1 VLLRKKKETKRFR
14 LDCYKKSSSQQW
26 ELFFCARKF
35 VDLILTF
42 YKMNIFKTLFFLIV
56 FFQFS
61 FAQNTIS
68 KSISPLFE
76 NSEKIQ
82 GKTEYLASPYASAGD
97 RLYMVGHQD
106 GTFPDLGWHVQ
117 GEMGGVWCHPIK
129 LMDGFEVEMLVNNQK
144 YILNKA
150 DVFENY
156 AFGNK
161 LIYNSL
167 SSGFVVER
175 YQFVP
180 DGKKVVFVEFLIK
193 NKTNKV
199 LNVSIELKAISNL
212 MPVWLGER
220 THMIDGKDEAVFK
233 ENKWLLKDKLN
244 PWYVVYGSKLK
255 GNTVSE
261 TENHS
266 HKANTSITRTQ
277 YNLSI
282 YPNANASFPLTISG
296 SEKSQ
301 MEALK
306 TYGELSQN
314 ASSFLQKKKNRLENV
329 NKKSK
334 IALSD
339 KELEKGFRWIKY
351 NTDWLIRDVE
361 GQGRGLCAGLPDYP
375 WWFGVDSEYTLKG
388 LIATGRKDLVYS
400 TIDLIHGISEKTNG
414 NGKIVHEVSTNG
426 AVFNNGNVNE
436 TPQFASLIWE
446 VFCWTGDKTFLN
458 KYFPTIEKGLDWLLK
473 ENDKDGNLLPDGFG
487 MMEIHGMDSEMI
499 DVAVYSQKAFAD
511 AAKMAL
517 VLGKADL
524 ASQYQYK
531 ADKIKE
537 KINKDFW
544 VEEFNSYADFIGTK
558 KQALHLL
565 DDAIIRADT
574 LKKPWAVAELMN
586 SKKQME
592 AYSDNKKRGFVMH
605 HNWVVNTPME
615 MGIADNEKAIK
626 ALETAQKFTNPYGMF
641 VTGIDRDETAGTE
654 EGSFVTNRKIFT
666 YTGAVMTLPTGVQAV
681 AENNYGRPDE
691 AYSLL
696 KRMMKSFSFALPG
709 SIYEVSPDFGMFSQ
723 AWNMYAFGEPIIK
736 QFFGIKPL
744 AHLKTIHISPLLP
757 SKLTEGKIEK
767 VDIAE
772 NIIDMSF
779 SQKTDSQSFDIIQ
792 KYDNWKLVFSQPK
805 GKFSVW
811 KLNGKIVKPKAM
823 GDTEVI
829 EFKGL
834 KNSLVLIK

>member
-1 VLLRKKKETKRFR
+1 
-14 LDCYKKSSSQQW
+14 
-26 ELFFCARKF
+26 
-35 VDLILTF
+35 
-42 YKMNIFKTLFFLIV
+42 MNILKTLLIIV
-56 FFQFS
+56 FISSVS
-61 FAQNTIS
+61 FAQNKIS
-68 KSISPLFE
+68 KSISTHFE
-76 NSEKIQ
+76 KSEKII
-82 GKTEYLASPYASAGD
+82 GKPEYLASPYATAGD

-129 LMDGFEVEMLVNNQK
+129 LLDGFEVEIVVNNQK

-150 DVFENY
+150 DIFENY
-156 AFGNK
+156 PFGNK

-167 SSGFVVER
+167 SPDFVVER

-180 DGKKVVFVEFLIK
+180 DGKKAIYVEFLIK
-193 NKTNKV
+193 NKTSKV
-199 LNVSIELKAISNL
+199 LKISIEPKASSNL

-220 THMIDGKDEAVFK
+220 TNMIDGKDEAIFK
-233 ENKWLLKDKLN
+233 ENKWLVKDKLN
-244 PWYVVYGSKLK
+244 PWYVIYGSKLK
-255 GNTVSE
+255 GNAVSQNE
-261 TENHS
+261 THPQ
-266 HKANTSITRTQ
+266 KANVSISKTQ
-277 YNLSI
+277 YNLTV
-282 YPNANASFPLTISG
+282 PAKANAGFPFVVSG
-296 SEKSQ
+296 SEKSEL
-301 MEALK
+301 EALK
-306 TYGELSQN
+306 TYEELKFD
-314 ASSFLQKKKNRLENV
+314 ASLFLQKKKTRLEIV
-329 NKKSK
+329 NEKSK
-334 IALSD
+334 ITLSD

-361 GQGRGLCAGLPDYP
+361 GQGRSLCAGLPDYP

-426 AVFNNGNVNE
+426 AVFNAGNVNE

-446 VFCWTGDKTFLN
+446 VFCWTGDKAFLN

-517 VLGKADL
+517 VLGKTNL
-524 ASQYQYK
+524 ANEYQSN

-544 VEEFNSYADFIGTK
+544 VEESNSYADFIGTK

-574 LKKPWAVAELMN
+574 LKKPWAVAELKN
-586 SKKQME
+586 SKKQIE
-592 AYSDNKKRGFVMH
+592 AYSDNEKRGFVMH

-626 ALETAQKFTNPYGMF
+626 ALETAKKFTNPYGMF

-744 AHLKTIHISPLLP
+744 AHLKTINISPLIP
-757 SKLTEGKIEK
+757 TKLADGKIQDVE
-767 VDIAE
+767 IGE
-772 NIIDMSF
+772 NQIDMSF
-779 SQKTDSQSFDIIQ
+779 IQKSEAQTFNISQKSGS
-792 KYDNWKLVFSQPK
+792 WKLVFTQPK
-805 GKFSVW
+805 AKFSVW
-811 KLNGKIVKPKAM
+811 KLNGKVVKPVII
-823 GDTEVI
+823 GDTEVV
-829 EFKGL
+829 EFKGI
-834 KNSLVLIK
+834 KNSIQLFK

>member
-1 VLLRKKKETKRFR
+1 
-14 LDCYKKSSSQQW
+14 
-26 ELFFCARKF
+26 
-35 VDLILTF
+35 
-42 YKMNIFKTLFFLIV
+42 MNIYKTLFFLIV
-56 FFQFS
+56 FNQFS

-68 KSISPLFE
+68 KSIAPFFE
-76 NSEKIQ
+76 NSEKIK
-82 GKTEYLASPYASAGD
+82 GKSEYLDSPYTTAGD
-97 RLYMVGHQD
+97 RLYMVGYQD

-129 LMDGFEVEMLVNNQK
+129 LMDGFEMVIVVNDEK
-144 YILNKA
+144 YVLNKA
-150 DVFENY
+150 DIFENY
-156 AFGNK
+156 PFGNK
-161 LIYNSL
+161 LTYNSL
-167 SSGFVVER
+167 SSDFVVER

-180 DGKKVVFVEFLIK
+180 DGKKAVNIEFMIK
-193 NKTNKV
+193 NRTSKSLKI
-199 LNVSIELKAISNL
+199 SIELKAISNL

-220 THMIDGKDEAVFK
+220 TNMIDGKDEAEFK
-233 ENKWLLKDKLN
+233 ENKWLVKDKLN
-244 PWYVVYGSKLK
+244 TWYVVYGSKLK
-255 GNTVSE
+255 GSVVSE
-261 TENHS
+261 KENHT
-266 HKANTSITRTQ
+266 HKLNTSITRTQ
-277 YNLSI
+277 YNLTVSPKATTI
-282 YPNANASFPLTISG
+282 FPLVISG
-296 SEKSQ
+296 SEKNEL
-301 MEALK
+301 EALK
-306 TYGELSQN
+306 TYEELKLN
-314 ASSFLQKKKNRLENV
+314 ASSFLQKKKIRLENV
-329 NKKSK
+329 NEKSK
-334 IALSD
+334 ITLSD

-400 TIDLIHGISEKTNG
+400 TIDLIHSVSEKTNG

-426 AVFNNGNVNE
+426 AVFNAGNVNE

-446 VFCWTGDKTFLN
+446 VFCWTGDKAFLN
-458 KYFPTIEKGLDWLLK
+458 KYFETIEKGLDWLLK

-487 MMEIHGMDSEMI
+487 MMEIHGMNSEMI

-511 AAKMAL
+511 ASKMAL
-517 VLGKADL
+517 VLGKMNL
-524 ASQYQYK
+524 ANQYQSK

-558 KQALHLL
+558 KQAMHLL
-565 DDAIIRADT
+565 DGAIIRADT
-574 LKKPWAVAELMN
+574 LKKPWAVAELKN
-586 SKKQME
+586 SKKQIE
-592 AYSDNKKRGFVMH
+592 IYPDDEKRGFVIH

-615 MGIADNEKAIK
+615 MGAADKEKAIK
-626 ALETAQKFTNPYGMF
+626 ALETAKKFTNPYGMF

-757 SKLTEGKIEK
+757 SKLADGKIQNVE
-767 VDIAE
+767 IGE
-772 NIIDMSF
+772 NLIGMSF
-779 SQKTDSQSFDIIQ
+779 IQKSESQTFNISQKNGSWKII
-792 KYDNWKLVFSQPK
+792 LSQPK
-805 GKFSVW
+805 GKYNIW
-811 KLNGKIVKPKAM
+811 KLNGKVVKPVVI
-823 GDTEVI
+823 GDLEKI
-829 EFKGL
+829 EFKGIN
-834 KNSLVLIK
+834 NSVLLFK

>member
-1 VLLRKKKETKRFR
+1 
-14 LDCYKKSSSQQW
+14 
-26 ELFFCARKF
+26 
-35 VDLILTF
+35 
-42 YKMNIFKTLFFLIV
+42 MNIYKTLFFLIV
-56 FFQFS
+56 FSQFS
-61 FAQNTIS
+61 FAQNTIT
-68 KSISPLFE
+68 KSIAPFFE
-76 NSEKIQ
+76 NSEKIK
-82 GKTEYLASPYASAGD
+82 GKSEYLDSPYATAGD
-97 RLYMVGHQD
+97 RLYMVGYQD
-106 GTFPDLGWHVQ
+106 GTFPDLGWHVP

-129 LMDGFEVEMLVNNQK
+129 LMDGFEVVIVVNDEK
-144 YILNKA
+144 YVLSKA

-161 LIYNSL
+161 LTYNSL
-167 SSGFVVER
+167 SPEFVVER

-180 DGKKVVFVEFLIK
+180 DGKKAVNIEFMIK
-193 NKTNKV
+193 NRTSKSLKI
-199 LNVSIELKAISNL
+199 SIELKAISNL

-220 THMIDGKDEAVFK
+220 TNMIDGKDEAVFK
-233 ENKWLLKDKLN
+233 ENKWLVKDKLN
-244 PWYVVYGSKLK
+244 TWYVVYGSKLK
-255 GNTVSE
+255 GSAVSE
-261 TENHS
+261 KENPT
-266 HKANTSITRTQ
+266 HKLNTSITRTQ
-277 YNLSI
+277 YDLTVSPKATSI
-282 YPNANASFPLTISG
+282 FPLVISG
-296 SEKSQ
+296 SEKNEL
-301 MEALK
+301 EALK
-306 TYGELSQN
+306 TYEELKLN
-314 ASSFLQKKKNRLENV
+314 ASSFLQKKKIRLENV
-329 NKKSK
+329 NEKSK
-334 IALSD
+334 ITLSD

-400 TIDLIHGISEKTNG
+400 SIDLIHGFSEKTNG

-426 AVFNNGNVNE
+426 AVFNAGNVNE

-446 VFCWTGDKTFLN
+446 VFCWTGDKAFLN
-458 KYFPTIEKGLDWLLK
+458 KYFQTVEKGLDWLLK

-487 MMEIHGMDSEMI
+487 MMEIHGMNSEMI

-511 AAKMAL
+511 ASKMAL
-517 VLGKADL
+517 VLGKVNL
-524 ASQYQYK
+524 ANQYQLK

-537 KINKDFW
+537 KINVDFW

-558 KQALHLL
+558 KQAMHLL

-574 LKKPWAVAELMN
+574 LKKPWAVAELKN
-586 SKKQME
+586 SKKQIE
-592 AYSDNKKRGFVMH
+592 IYPDDKKRGFVIH

-615 MGIADNEKAIK
+615 MGAADKEKAIK
-626 ALETAQKFTNPYGMF
+626 ALETAKKFTNPYGMF

-736 QFFGIKPL
+736 QFFGVKPL

-757 SKLTEGKIEK
+757 SKLADGKIQNVE
-767 VDIAE
+767 IGE
-772 NIIDMSF
+772 NLIGMSF
-779 SQKTDSQSFDIIQ
+779 IQKSESQTFNISQKNGS
-792 KYDNWKLVFSQPK
+792 WKLILSQPK
-805 GKFSVW
+805 GKFNIW
-811 KLNGKIVKPKAM
+811 KLNGKVVKPVVI
-823 GDTEVI
+823 GDVEKV
-829 EFKGL
+829 EFKGIN
-834 KNSLVLIK
+834 NSVQLFK

>member
-1 VLLRKKKETKRFR
+1 MGR
-14 LDCYKKSSSQQW
+14 Y
-26 ELFFCARKF
+26 F
-35 VDLILTF
+35 VDLTLIF
-42 YKMNIFKTLFFLIV
+42 DKMNIYKTLFFLIV
-56 FFQFS
+56 FNQFS

-68 KSISPLFE
+68 KSIAPFFE
-76 NSEKIQ
+76 NLEKIK
-82 GKTEYLASPYASAGD
+82 GKSEYLDSPYTTAGD
-97 RLYMVGHQD
+97 RLYMVGYQD

-129 LMDGFEVEMLVNNQK
+129 LMDGFEMVIVVNDEK
-144 YILNKA
+144 YVLNKA
-150 DVFENY
+150 DIFENY
-156 AFGNK
+156 PFGNK
-161 LIYNSL
+161 LTYNSL
-167 SSGFVVER
+167 SSDFVVER

-180 DGKKVVFVEFLIK
+180 DGKKAVNIEFMIK
-193 NKTNKV
+193 NRTSKSLKI
-199 LNVSIELKAISNL
+199 SIELKAISNL

-220 THMIDGKDEAVFK
+220 TNMIDGKDEAEFK
-233 ENKWLLKDKLN
+233 ENKWLVKDKLN
-244 PWYVVYGSKLK
+244 TWYVVYGSKLK
-255 GNTVSE
+255 GSVVSE
-261 TENHS
+261 KENHT
-266 HKANTSITRTQ
+266 HKLNTSITRTQ
-277 YNLSI
+277 YNLTVSPKATTI
-282 YPNANASFPLTISG
+282 FPLVISG
-296 SEKSQ
+296 SEKNEL
-301 MEALK
+301 EALK
-306 TYGELSQN
+306 TYEELKLN
-314 ASSFLQKKKNRLENV
+314 ASSFLQKKKIRLENV
-329 NKKSK
+329 NEKSK
-334 IALSD
+334 ITLSD

-400 TIDLIHGISEKTNG
+400 TIDLIHSVSEKTNG

-426 AVFNNGNVNE
+426 AVFNAGNVNE

-446 VFCWTGDKTFLN
+446 VFCWTGDKAFLN
-458 KYFPTIEKGLDWLLK
+458 KYFKTIEKGLDWLLK

-487 MMEIHGMDSEMI
+487 MMEIHGMNSEMI

-511 AAKMAL
+511 ASKMAL
-517 VLGKADL
+517 VLGKMNL
-524 ASQYQYK
+524 ANQYQSK

-558 KQALHLL
+558 KQAMHLL
-565 DDAIIRADT
+565 DGAIIRADT
-574 LKKPWAVAELMN
+574 LKKPWAVAELKN
-586 SKKQME
+586 SKKQIE
-592 AYSDNKKRGFVMH
+592 IYPDDEKRGFVIH

-615 MGIADNEKAIK
+615 MGAADKEKAIK
-626 ALETAQKFTNPYGMF
+626 ALETAKKFTNPYGMF

-696 KRMMKSFSFALPG
+696 KRMMKSFSFTLPG

-757 SKLTEGKIEK
+757 SKLADGKIQNVE
-767 VDIAE
+767 IGE
-772 NIIDMSF
+772 NLIGMSF
-779 SQKTDSQSFDIIQ
+779 IQKSESQTFNISQKNGSWKII
-792 KYDNWKLVFSQPK
+792 FSQPK
-805 GKFSVW
+805 GKYNIW
-811 KLNGKIVKPKAM
+811 KLNGKMVKPVVI
-823 GDTEVI
+823 GDLEKV
-829 EFKGL
+829 EFKGTN
-834 KNSLVLIK
+834 NSVQLFK

>member
-1 VLLRKKKETKRFR
+1 
-14 LDCYKKSSSQQW
+14 
-26 ELFFCARKF
+26 
-35 VDLILTF
+35 
-42 YKMNIFKTLFFLIV
+42 MNIYKTLFFLIV
-56 FFQFS
+56 FSQFS
-61 FAQNTIS
+61 FAQNTITQ
-68 KSISPLFE
+68 SIAPFFE
-76 NSEKIQ
+76 NSEKIK
-82 GKTEYLASPYASAGD
+82 GKSEYLDSPYATAGD
-97 RLYMVGHQD
+97 RLYMVGYQD

-129 LMDGFEVEMLVNNQK
+129 LMDGFEVVIVVNDEK
-144 YILNKA
+144 YVLSKA
-150 DVFENY
+150 DIFENY
-156 AFGNK
+156 PFGNK
-161 LIYNSL
+161 LTYNSL
-167 SSGFVVER
+167 SPDFVVER

-180 DGKKVVFVEFLIK
+180 DGKKAVNIEFMIK
-193 NKTNKV
+193 NRTTKSLKI
-199 LNVSIELKAISNL
+199 LIELKAISNL

-220 THMIDGKDEAVFK
+220 TNMINGKDEAVFK
-233 ENKWLLKDKLN
+233 ENKWLVKDKLN
-244 PWYVVYGSKLK
+244 TWYVVYGSKLK
-255 GNTVSE
+255 GSAVSE
-261 TENHS
+261 KENHT
-266 HKANTSITRTQ
+266 HKLNTSITQTQ
-277 YNLSI
+277 YNLTVSPKATTI
-282 YPNANASFPLTISG
+282 FPLVISG
-296 SEKSQ
+296 SEKNEL
-301 MEALK
+301 EALK
-306 TYGELSQN
+306 TYEELQLN
-314 ASSFLQKKKNRLENV
+314 ASSFLQKKKIRLENV
-329 NKKSK
+329 NEKSK
-334 IALSD
+334 ITLSD

-400 TIDLIHGISEKTNG
+400 AIDLIHSISKKTNG
-414 NGKIVHEVSTNG
+414 NGRIVHEVSTNG
-426 AVFNNGNVNE
+426 EVFNAGNVNE

-446 VFCWTGDKTFLN
+446 VFCWTGDKAFLN
-458 KYFPTIEKGLDWLLK
+458 KYFQTIEKGLDWLLK

-511 AAKMAL
+511 ASKMAL
-517 VLGKADL
+517 VLGKMNL
-524 ASQYQYK
+524 ANQYQSK

-558 KQALHLL
+558 KQAMHLL

-574 LKKPWAVAELMN
+574 LKKPWAVAELKN
-586 SKKQME
+586 SKKQIE
-592 AYSDNKKRGFVMH
+592 IYPDDKKRGFVIH

-615 MGIADNEKAIK
+615 MGVADKEKAIK
-626 ALETAQKFTNPYGMF
+626 ALETAKKFTNPYGMF
-641 VTGIDRDETAGTE
+641 VTGIDRDQTAGTE

-744 AHLKTIHISPLLP
+744 AHLKTIHISPSLP
-757 SKLTEGKIEK
+757 SKLDDGKIQNVE
-767 VDIAE
+767 IGE
-772 NIIDMSF
+772 NLIGMSF
-779 SQKTDSQSFDIIQ
+779 IQKSESQTFNISQKNGS
-792 KYDNWKLVFSQPK
+792 WKLILSQPK
-805 GKFSVW
+805 GKFNIW
-811 KLNGKIVKPKAM
+811 KLNGKVVKPAVI
-823 GDTEVI
+823 GDVEKV
-829 EFKGL
+829 EFKGIN
-834 KNSLVLIK
+834 NSVQLFK

>member
-1 VLLRKKKETKRFR
+1 
-14 LDCYKKSSSQQW
+14 
-26 ELFFCARKF
+26 
-35 VDLILTF
+35 
-42 YKMNIFKTLFFLIV
+42 MNIYKTLFFLLV
-56 FFQFS
+56 FSQFS
-61 FAQNTIS
+61 FAQNTIT
-68 KSISPLFE
+68 KCTAPFFE
-76 NSEKIQ
+76 NSEKIK
-82 GKTEYLASPYASAGD
+82 GKSEYLNSPYATAGD
-97 RLYMVGHQD
+97 RLYMVGYQD
-106 GTFPDLGWHVQ
+106 GTFPDLGWHIQ

-129 LMDGFEVEMLVNNQK
+129 LMDGFEVVIVVNDEK
-144 YILNKA
+144 YVLSKA
-150 DVFENY
+150 NTFENY
-156 AFGNK
+156 PFGNK
-161 LIYNSL
+161 LTYNSL
-167 SSGFVVER
+167 SPDFVVER

-180 DGKKVVFVEFLIK
+180 DGKKAVNIEFMIK
-193 NKTNKV
+193 NRTTKSLKI
-199 LNVSIELKAISNL
+199 LIELKAISNL

-220 THMIDGKDEAVFK
+220 TNMIDGKDEAVFK
-233 ENKWLLKDKLN
+233 ENKWLVKDKLN
-244 PWYVVYGSKLK
+244 TWYVVYGSKLK
-255 GNTVSE
+255 GSAVSE
-261 TENHS
+261 KENHT
-266 HKANTSITRTQ
+266 HKLNTSITRTQ
-277 YNLSI
+277 YNLIVSPKATTI
-282 YPNANASFPLTISG
+282 FPLVISG
-296 SEKSQ
+296 SEKNEL
-301 MEALK
+301 EALK
-306 TYGELSQN
+306 TYEELQLN
-314 ASSFLQKKKNRLENV
+314 ASSFLQKKKIRLENV
-329 NKKSK
+329 NEKSK
-334 IALSD
+334 ITLSD

-400 TIDLIHGISEKTNG
+400 TIDLIHSISEKTNG
-414 NGKIVHEVSTNG
+414 NGRIVHEVSTNG
-426 AVFNNGNVNE
+426 EVFNAGNVNE

-446 VFCWTGDKTFLN
+446 VFCWTGDKAFLN
-458 KYFPTIEKGLDWLLK
+458 KYFQTIEKGLDWLLK

-511 AAKMAL
+511 ASKMAL
-517 VLGKADL
+517 VLGKMNL
-524 ASQYQYK
+524 ANQYQSK

-537 KINKDFW
+537 KINRDFW

-558 KQALHLL
+558 KQAMHLL

-574 LKKPWAVAELMN
+574 LKKPWAVAELKN
-586 SKKQME
+586 SKKQIE
-592 AYSDNKKRGFVMH
+592 IYPDDKKRGFVIH

-615 MGIADNEKAIK
+615 MGVADKEKAIK
-626 ALETAQKFTNPYGMF
+626 ALETAKKFTNPYGMF

-757 SKLTEGKIEK
+757 IKLADGKIQNVE
-767 VDIAE
+767 IGE
-772 NIIDMSF
+772 NLIGMSF
-779 SQKTDSQSFDIIQ
+779 IQKFESQTFNISQKNGS
-792 KYDNWKLVFSQPK
+792 WKLILAQPK
-805 GKFSVW
+805 GKFNIW
-811 KLNGKIVKPKAM
+811 KLNGKVVKPVVI
-823 GDTEVI
+823 GDVEKV
-829 EFKGL
+829 EFKGTN
-834 KNSLVLIK
+834 NSVQLFK

>member
-1 VLLRKKKETKRFR
+1 
-14 LDCYKKSSSQQW
+14 
-26 ELFFCARKF
+26 
-35 VDLILTF
+35 
-42 YKMNIFKTLFFLIV
+42 MNIYKTLFFLLV
-56 FFQFS
+56 FSQFS
-61 FAQNTIS
+61 FAQNTIT
-68 KSISPLFE
+68 KCTAPFFE
-76 NSEKIQ
+76 NSEKIK
-82 GKTEYLASPYASAGD
+82 GKSEYLDSPYATAGD
-97 RLYMVGHQD
+97 RLYMVGYQD
-106 GTFPDLGWHVQ
+106 GTFPDLGWHIQ

-129 LMDGFEVEMLVNNQK
+129 LMDGFEVVIVVNDEK
-144 YILNKA
+144 YILSKA
-150 DVFENY
+150 DIFENY
-156 AFGNK
+156 SFGNK
-161 LIYNSL
+161 LTYNSL
-167 SSGFVVER
+167 SPDFVVER

-180 DGKKVVFVEFLIK
+180 DGKKAVNIEFMIK
-193 NKTNKV
+193 NRTTKSLKI
-199 LNVSIELKAISNL
+199 LIELKAISNL

-220 THMIDGKDEAVFK
+220 TNMIDGKDEAVFK
-233 ENKWLLKDKLN
+233 ENKWLVKDKLN
-244 PWYVVYGSKLK
+244 TWYVVYGSKLK
-255 GNTVSE
+255 GSAVSE
-261 TENHS
+261 KENHT
-266 HKANTSITRTQ
+266 HKLNTSITRTQ
-277 YNLSI
+277 YNLIVSPKATTI
-282 YPNANASFPLTISG
+282 FPLVISG
-296 SEKSQ
+296 SEKNEL
-301 MEALK
+301 EALK
-306 TYGELSQN
+306 TYEELQLN
-314 ASSFLQKKKNRLENV
+314 ASSFLQKKKIRLKNV
-329 NKKSK
+329 NEKSK
-334 IALSD
+334 ITLSD

-400 TIDLIHGISEKTNG
+400 TIDLIHSISEKTNG
-414 NGKIVHEVSTNG
+414 NGRIVHEVSTNG
-426 AVFNNGNVNE
+426 EVFNAGNVNE

-446 VFCWTGDKTFLN
+446 VFCWTGDKAFLN
-458 KYFPTIEKGLDWLLK
+458 KYFQTIEKGLDWLLK

-511 AAKMAL
+511 ASKMAL
-517 VLGKADL
+517 VLGKMNL
-524 ASQYQYK
+524 ANQYQSK

-537 KINKDFW
+537 KINRDFW

-558 KQALHLL
+558 KQAMHLL

-574 LKKPWAVAELMN
+574 LKKPWAVAELKN
-586 SKKQME
+586 SKKQIE
-592 AYSDNKKRGFVMH
+592 IYPDDKKRGFVIH

-615 MGIADNEKAIK
+615 MGVADKEKAIK
-626 ALETAQKFTNPYGMF
+626 ALETAKKFTNPYGMF

-757 SKLTEGKIEK
+757 IKLADGKIQNVE
-767 VDIAE
+767 IGE
-772 NIIDMSF
+772 NLIGMSF
-779 SQKTDSQSFDIIQ
+779 IQKSESQTFNISQKNGS
-792 KYDNWKLVFSQPK
+792 WKLILAQPK
-805 GKFSVW
+805 GKFNIW
-811 KLNGKIVKPKAM
+811 KLNGKVVKPVVI
-823 GDTEVI
+823 GDVEKV
-829 EFKGL
+829 EFKGIN
-834 KNSLVLIK
+834 NSVQLFK

>member
-1 VLLRKKKETKRFR
+1 MT
-14 LDCYKKSSSQQW
+14 
-26 ELFFCARKF
+26 
-35 VDLILTF
+35 LTF
-42 YKMNIFKTLFFLIV
+42 DKMNIFKILCFLLV

-61 FAQNTIS
+61 FAQKTVS
-68 KSISPLFE
+68 KSIASLFT

-82 GKTEYLASPYASAGD
+82 GKPEYLASPYAAAGD

-129 LMDGFEVEMLVNNQK
+129 LLDGFEVEMLVNNQK
-144 YILNKA
+144 YVLNKA
-150 DVFENY
+150 DTFENY

-161 LIYNSL
+161 LTYSSL
-167 SSGFVVER
+167 SSDFLVER

-180 DGKKVVFVEFLIK
+180 DGKKAVYIEFFIK
-193 NKTNKV
+193 NMTNTA
-199 LNVSIELKAISNL
+199 LNVSIEFKAISNL

-220 THMIDGKDEAVFK
+220 TNMVDGKDEAVFK
-233 ENKWLLKDKLN
+233 ENKWLVKDKLN
-244 PWYVVYGSKLK
+244 PWFVVYGSSSK
-255 GNTVSE
+255 GIAISNK
-261 TENHS
+261 ENHS
-266 HKANTSITRTQ
+266 RKPNTSITRTQ
-277 YNLSI
+277 YNLTVS
-282 YPNANASFPLTISG
+282 PLANAIFPFTIAG

-301 MEALK
+301 MEALR
-306 TYGELSQN
+306 TYAELSPN
-314 ASSFLQKKKNRLENV
+314 ATPYLQKKQNRLLNIIE
-329 NKKSK
+329 KSK
-334 IALSD
+334 ITFSD
-339 KELEKGFRWIKY
+339 KDLEKGFRWIKY
-351 NTDWLIRDVE
+351 NNDWLIRDVE

-375 WWFGVDSEYTLKG
+375 WWFGVDNEYTLKG

-446 VFCWTGDKTFLN
+446 VFCWTGDKAFLN
-458 KYFPTIEKGLDWLLK
+458 KYFPTIEKGLEWLLK

-511 AAKMAL
+511 AAKMAK
-517 VLGKADL
+517 VLGKTSL
-524 ASQYQYK
+524 ANQYQSK

-544 VEEFNSYADFIGTK
+544 VEESNSYADFIGTK

-574 LKKPWAVAELMN
+574 LKKPWAVAELQS
-586 SKKQME
+586 SKKQIE
-592 AYSDNKKRGFVMH
+592 TYRDNEKRGFVMH

-615 MGIADNEKAIK
+615 MGIADREKAIK
-626 ALETAQKFTNPYGMF
+626 ALETAKKFTNPYGMF
-641 VTGIDRDETAGTE
+641 VTGIDRDETAGSE

-757 SKLTEGKIEK
+757 SKLTEGKIES
-767 VDIAE
+767 VEIGE
-772 NIIDMSF
+772 NLIGMSF
-779 SQKTDSQSFDIIQ
+779 TQKTDSQIFDISQ
-792 KYDNWKLVFSQPK
+792 KNTDWKLVFSQPK
-805 GKFSVW
+805 GKFGNW
-811 KLNGKIVKPKAM
+811 RLNGKLVKPMVIAE
-823 GDTEVI
+823 TEVI

-834 KNSLVLIK
+834 RNSLVLEN

>member
-1 VLLRKKKETKRFR
+1 
-14 LDCYKKSSSQQW
+14 
-26 ELFFCARKF
+26 
-35 VDLILTF
+35 
-42 YKMNIFKTLFFLIV
+42 MNVYKTLFFLIV
-56 FFQFS
+56 FSQFS
-61 FAQNTIS
+61 IAQNTIT
-68 KSISPLFE
+68 KSIAPFFE
-76 NSEKIQ
+76 NSEKIK
-82 GKTEYLASPYASAGD
+82 GKSEYLNSPYATAGD
-97 RLYMVGHQD
+97 RLYMVGYQD

-129 LMDGFEVEMLVNNQK
+129 LMDGFELVIVVNDEK
-144 YILNKA
+144 YVLSKA
-150 DVFENY
+150 DVFKNY
-156 AFGNK
+156 PFGNK
-161 LIYNSL
+161 LTYNSL
-167 SSGFVVER
+167 SPDFLVER

-180 DGKKVVFVEFLIK
+180 DGKKAVNIEFMIK
-193 NKTNKV
+193 NRTTKSLKI
-199 LNVSIELKAISNL
+199 SIELKAISNL

-220 THMIDGKDEAVFK
+220 TDMIDGKDEAVFK
-233 ENKWLLKDKLN
+233 ENKWLVKDKLN
-244 PWYVVYGSKLK
+244 TWYVVYGSKLK
-255 GNTVSE
+255 GSAVSE
-261 TENHS
+261 KENHT
-266 HKANTSITRTQ
+266 HKLNTSITRTQ
-277 YNLSI
+277 YDLTVSPKATTI
-282 YPNANASFPLTISG
+282 FPLVISG
-296 SEKSQ
+296 SEKNEL
-301 MEALK
+301 EALK
-306 TYGELSQN
+306 TYEELMLN
-314 ASSFLQKKKNRLENV
+314 ASSFLAKKKIRLENV
-329 NKKSK
+329 NEKSK
-334 IALSD
+334 ITLSD

-388 LIATGRKDLVYS
+388 LIATGRKNLVYS
-400 TIDLIHGISEKTNG
+400 SIDLIHSFSEKTNG

-426 AVFNNGNVNE
+426 AVFNAGNVNE

-446 VFCWTGDKTFLN
+446 VFCWTGDKAFLN
-458 KYFPTIEKGLDWLLK
+458 KYFQTIEKGLDWLLK

-511 AAKMAL
+511 ASKMAL
-517 VLGKADL
+517 VLGKINL
-524 ASQYQYK
+524 ANQYQSK
-531 ADKIKE
+531 ADKIKG
-537 KINKDFW
+537 KINIDFW

-558 KQALHLL
+558 KQAMHLL

-574 LKKPWAVAELMN
+574 LKKPWAVAELKN
-586 SKKQME
+586 SKKQIE
-592 AYSDNKKRGFVMH
+592 IYPDDKKRGFVIH

-615 MGIADNEKAIK
+615 MGVADKEKAIK
-626 ALETAQKFTNPYGMF
+626 ALETAKKFTNPYGMF

-757 SKLTEGKIEK
+757 NKLADGKIQNVE
-767 VDIAE
+767 IGE
-772 NIIDMSF
+772 NLIGMSF
-779 SQKTDSQSFDIIQ
+779 IQKSESQAFNISQKNGS
-792 KYDNWKLVFSQPK
+792 WKLIFSQPK
-805 GKFSVW
+805 GKFNIW
-811 KLNGKIVKPKAM
+811 KLNGKMVKPVVI
-823 GDTEVI
+823 GDVEKV
-829 EFKGL
+829 EFKGIN
-834 KNSLVLIK
+834 NSVQLFK

>member
-1 VLLRKKKETKRFR
+1 MKICKSFYVLIAL
-14 LDCYKKSSSQQW
+14 S
-26 ELFFCARKF
+26 
-35 VDLILTF
+35 
-42 YKMNIFKTLFFLIV
+42 
-56 FFQFS
+56 QFS

-76 NSEKIQ
+76 NSEKIN
-82 GKTEYLASPYASAGD
+82 GKSEYLASPYATAGD

-150 DVFENY
+150 DAFENY
-156 AFGNK
+156 SFGNK
-161 LIYNSL
+161 LTYNGL
-167 SSGFVVER
+167 SSDFVVER

-180 DGKKVVFVEFLIK
+180 DGKKAVYVEFLIK
-193 NKTNKV
+193 NKTAKS

-220 THMIDGKDEAVFK
+220 TNMIDGKDEAVFK
-233 ENKWLLKDKLN
+233 ENKWLIKDKFN
-244 PWYVVYGSKLK
+244 PWYVVYGSKLR
-255 GNTVSE
+255 GNVVSKN
-261 TENHS
+261 ENVL
-266 HKANTSITRTQ
+266 HKPQTSTTRTL
-277 YNLSI
+277 YNLTVPSKGD
-282 YPNANASFPLTISG
+282 ANFPLVISG
-296 SEKSQ
+296 SEKSEL
-301 MEALK
+301 EALK
-306 TYGELSQN
+306 TFEELKLN
-314 ASSFLQKKKNRLENV
+314 ASSFLQKKKTRLLNV
-329 NKKSK
+329 NEKSK
-334 IALSD
+334 ITLSD

-375 WWFGVDSEYTLKG
+375 WWFGVDNEYTLKG
-388 LIATGRKDLVYS
+388 LIATGRKGLVYS
-400 TIDLIHGISEKTNG
+400 TIDLIHGISEKTND

-446 VFCWTGDKTFLN
+446 VFCWTGDKVFLN

-517 VLGKADL
+517 VLGKTNL
-524 ASQYQYK
+524 ASQYKSK

-574 LKKPWAVAELMN
+574 LKKPWAVAELKN
-586 SKKQME
+586 SKKQIE
-592 AYSDNKKRGFVMH
+592 TYSDNEKRGFVMH

-615 MGIADNEKAIK
+615 MGIANAEKATK
-626 ALETAQKFTNPYGMF
+626 ALETAKKFTNPYGMF

-767 VDIAE
+767 VDIAD

-779 SQKTDSQSFDIIQ
+779 FQKTDSQSFDISQ
-792 KYDNWKLVFSQPK
+792 KYSNWKLVFSQPK

-811 KLNGKIVKPKAM
+811 KLNGKIVKPKAI

-834 KNSLVLIK
+834 KNSLDLIR

>member
-1 VLLRKKKETKRFR
+1 
-14 LDCYKKSSSQQW
+14 
-26 ELFFCARKF
+26 
-35 VDLILTF
+35 
-42 YKMNIFKTLFFLIV
+42 MNIYKTLFFLIV
-56 FFQFS
+56 FSQFS
-61 FAQNTIS
+61 FAQNTITQ
-68 KSISPLFE
+68 SIVPFFE
-76 NSEKIQ
+76 NSEKIK
-82 GKTEYLASPYASAGD
+82 GKSEYLDSPYATAGD
-97 RLYMVGHQD
+97 RLYMVGYQD

-129 LMDGFEVEMLVNNQK
+129 LMDGFEVVIVVNDEK
-144 YILNKA
+144 YVLSKA
-150 DVFENY
+150 DIFENY
-156 AFGNK
+156 PFGNK
-161 LIYNSL
+161 LTYNSL
-167 SSGFVVER
+167 SPDFVVER

-180 DGKKVVFVEFLIK
+180 DGKKAVNIEFMIK
-193 NKTNKV
+193 NRTTKSLKI
-199 LNVSIELKAISNL
+199 LIELKAISNL

-220 THMIDGKDEAVFK
+220 TNMINGKDEAVFK
-233 ENKWLLKDKLN
+233 ENKWLVKDKLN
-244 PWYVVYGSKLK
+244 TWYVVYGSKLK
-255 GNTVSE
+255 GSAVSE
-261 TENHS
+261 KENHT
-266 HKANTSITRTQ
+266 HKLNTSITQTQ
-277 YNLSI
+277 YNLTVSPKATTI
-282 YPNANASFPLTISG
+282 FPLVISG
-296 SEKSQ
+296 SEKNEL
-301 MEALK
+301 EALK
-306 TYGELSQN
+306 TYEELQLN
-314 ASSFLQKKKNRLENV
+314 ASSFLQKKKIRLENV
-329 NKKSK
+329 NEKSK
-334 IALSD
+334 ITLSD

-400 TIDLIHGISEKTNG
+400 TIDLIHSISEKTNG
-414 NGKIVHEVSTNG
+414 NGRIVHEVSTNG
-426 AVFNNGNVNE
+426 EVFNAGNVNE

-446 VFCWTGDKTFLN
+446 VFCWTGDKAFLN
-458 KYFPTIEKGLDWLLK
+458 KYFQTIEKGLDWLLK

-511 AAKMAL
+511 ASKMAL
-517 VLGKADL
+517 VLGKMNL
-524 ASQYQYK
+524 ANQYQSK

-558 KQALHLL
+558 KQAMHLL

-574 LKKPWAVAELMN
+574 LKKPWAVAELKN
-586 SKKQME
+586 SKKQIE
-592 AYSDNKKRGFVMH
+592 IYPDDKKRGFVIH

-615 MGIADNEKAIK
+615 MGVADKEKAIK
-626 ALETAQKFTNPYGMF
+626 ALETAKKFTNPYGMF
-641 VTGIDRDETAGTE
+641 VTGIDRDQTAGTE

-757 SKLTEGKIEK
+757 IKLSDGKIQNVE
-767 VDIAE
+767 IGE
-772 NIIDMSF
+772 NLIGMSF
-779 SQKTDSQSFDIIQ
+779 IQ
-792 KYDNWKLVFSQPK
+792 KSKSQT
-805 GKFSVW
+805 F
-811 KLNGKIVKPKAM
+811 
-823 GDTEVI
+823 
-829 EFKGL
+829 
-834 KNSLVLIK
+834 